1 MKIAT
6 GIGDYFGTKQKIKRF
21 GRSKR
26 KFLKFGIFQ
35 QFNCIS
41 ELMLVNEEKQKKIY
55 DIILQKNEITFCN
68 DKDEMQF
75 LAATLSNIENKIDCP
90 ESLYDAEFWYMDV
103 DDLYQLEQQYLIGN
117 VNEVLQF
124 FIAKKIVIL
133 VIDNIHSYINN
144 PDKEF
149 KDHIHNN
156 FYCISEYIDNLK
168 LLSNVKIINISKN
181 PNFLPLI
188 DD

>member
-6 GIGDYFGTKQKIKRF
+6 AIGDYFGTKQKIKRF
-21 GRSKR
+21 GQSKR

-35 QFNCIS
+35 QFDGVS

-55 DIILQKNEITFCN
+55 DILLQKNEVTFCN
-68 DKDEMQF
+68 DEDEMKL
-75 LAATLSNIENKIDCP
+75 LAATLSNIENKINCP
-90 ESLYDAEFWYMDV
+90 ELLYDAEFWYMDV
-103 DDLYQLEQQYLIGN
+103 NYLYQLEPQYLIEN
-117 VNEVLQF
+117 LNEVLQF
-124 FIAKKIVIL
+124 FITKKIVIL
-133 VIDNIHSYINN
+133 VIDNIHSYISN

-156 FYCISEYIDNLK
+156 FYCISEYIDNIK

-181 PNFLPLI
+181 PNFLSLI